1 MIITQSDVVGLQR
14 YMHPKLLL
22 QASITLPGEPTYWR
36 HGSDVLRFLRRKCV
50 VRSLSRFGLKLP
62 TVVSSGYRVRSLLR
76 VSQEEHCASCVRML
90 VAVHHVSRSAQ
101 QATRTTYFLDEPC
114 LFAAAG
120 DFDVVDV
127 RFGRFGTLR
136 GKINRKQYSSG
147 WGRLFSV
154 Y

>member
-1 MIITQSDVVGLQR
+1 M
-14 YMHPKLLL
+14 
-22 QASITLPGEPTYWR
+22 
-36 HGSDVLRFLRRKCV
+36 
-50 VRSLSRFGLKLP
+50 
-62 TVVSSGYRVRSLLR
+62 
-76 VSQEEHCASCVRML
+76 
-90 VAVHHVSRSAQ
+90 AVHHVSRSAQ

-154 Y
+154 YWCTGVSEGMLYFLFPRASAG